1 MSSVFVLKLGDQ
13 FASAY
18 NGIVKSLLLLQ
29 IVPVF
34 VFIIQNL
41 LL

>member
-18 NGIVKSLLLLQ
+18 NALSSLYYCYKLFQFLFL
-29 IVPVF
+29 
-34 VFIIQNL
+34 
-41 LL
+41 